1 MNMNEIDA
9 IITGMSTAV
18 PQAISAQVSAH
29 STGQM
34 QINSALNQ
42 QRTAITGIGHYVMGL
57 KKMSPKNI
65 KLRQLEAIKK
75 ERF

>member
-1 MNMNEIDA
+1 MNEIDT
-9 IITGMSTAV
+9 IVTGMSTAV

-42 QRTAITGIGHYVMGL
+42 QRNAMTGISYYVMGL

-65 KLRQLEAIKK
+65 KIKELESFRKQ
-75 ERF
+75 RF

>member
-1 MNMNEIDA
+1 MNEIDT

-42 QRTAITGIGHYVMGL
+42 QRNAMTGISHYVMGL
-57 KKMSPKNI
+57 KKMSSKNI
-65 KLRQLEAIKK
+65 KIKELESFRKQC
-75 ERF
+75 F

>member
-1 MNMNEIDA
+1 MNEIDT
-9 IITGMSTAV
+9 IVTGMSTAV
-18 PQAISAQVSAH
+18 PQAISAQVSVH

-42 QRTAITGIGHYVMGL
+42 QRNAITGINHYVMGL

-65 KLRQLEAIKK
+65 KLRQMEAIKK
-75 ERF
+75 DRF

>member
-1 MNMNEIDA
+1 MNEIDT
-9 IITGMSTAV
+9 IVTGIYTAV

-42 QRTAITGIGHYVMGL
+42 QRNAMTGISHYVMGL

-65 KLRQLEAIKK
+65 KIKELESFRKQ
-75 ERF
+75 RF

>member
-1 MNMNEIDA
+1 MNEIDT

-42 QRTAITGIGHYVMGL
+42 QRNAMTGISHYVMGL
-57 KKMSPKNI
+57 KKMSFKNI
-65 KLRQLEAIKK
+65 KIKELESFRKQ
-75 ERF
+75 RF

>member
-1 MNMNEIDA
+1 MNEIDA

-18 PQAISAQVSAH
+18 PQAISTQVSAH

-42 QRTAITGIGHYVMGL
+42 QRNTMTGISNYVMGL
-57 KKMSPKNI
+57 KKMSPKNMKI
-65 KLRQLEAIKK
+65 RELDALRKG
-75 ERF
+75 RF

>member
-1 MNMNEIDA
+1 MNEIDT
-9 IITGMSTAV
+9 IVTGMSTAV
-18 PQAISAQVSAH
+18 PQAISTQVSAH

-42 QRTAITGIGHYVMGL
+42 QRNAITGISHYVMGL

-65 KLRQLEAIKK
+65 KLKQMEAIKK

>member
-1 MNMNEIDA
+1 MDEINV

-18 PQAISAQVSAH
+18 PQAISTQVSAH

-42 QRTAITGIGHYVMGL
+42 QRNNMTGIG
-57 KKMSPKNI
+57 NI
-65 KLRQLEAIKK
+65 RP
-75 ERF
+75 

>member
-1 MNMNEIDA
+1 MNEIDA

-75 ERF
+75 GRF

>member
-1 MNMNEIDA
+1 MNMNEIDT
-9 IITGMSTAV
+9 IVTGMSTAV

-42 QRTAITGIGHYVMGL
+42 QRNAMTGISHYVMGL

-65 KLRQLEAIKK
+65 KIKELESFRKQ
-75 ERF
+75 RF

>member
-1 MNMNEIDA
+1 MNEIDT
-9 IITGMSTAV
+9 IVTGMSTAV

-42 QRTAITGIGHYVMGL
+42 QRNAMTGISHYVMGL

-65 KLRQLEAIKK
+65 KIKELESFRKQ
-75 ERF
+75 RF

>member
-1 MNMNEIDA
+1 MDEINL

-18 PQAISAQVSAH
+18 PQAISTQVSAH

-42 QRTAITGIGHYVMGL
+42 QRNAMTGITNYVMGV

-65 KLRQLEAIKK
+65 KLKQLETIKK

>member
-1 MNMNEIDA
+1 MNEIDT
-9 IITGMSTAV
+9 IVTGMSTAV

-42 QRTAITGIGHYVMGL
+42 QRNAMTGISHYVMGL

-65 KLRQLEAIKK
+65 KIKEPESFRK
-75 ERF
+75 QRF

>member
-1 MNMNEIDA
+1 MNEIDT
-9 IITGMSTAV
+9 IVTGMSTAV

-42 QRTAITGIGHYVMGL
+42 QRNAVTGISHYVMGL

-65 KLRQLEAIKK
+65 KIKELESFRKQ
-75 ERF
+75 RF

>member
-1 MNMNEIDA
+1 MNEIDT

-42 QRTAITGIGHYVMGL
+42 QRNAMTGISHYVMGL

-65 KLRQLEAIKK
+65 KIKELESFRKQ
-75 ERF
+75 RF

>member
-1 MNMNEIDA
+1 MDEINV

-18 PQAISAQVSAH
+18 PQAISTQVSAH

-42 QRTAITGIGHYVMGL
+42 QRNAMNGISSYVMGV

-65 KLRQLEAIKK
+65 KLKQLETIKK

>member
-1 MNMNEIDA
+1 MNEIDT
-9 IITGMSTAV
+9 IVTGMSTAV

-42 QRTAITGIGHYVMGL
+42 QRNAMTGISHYVMGL
-57 KKMSPKNI
+57 KKNESQKYKAQANGSH
-65 KLRQLEAIKK
+65 
-75 ERF
+75 

>member
-1 MNMNEIDA
+1 MNEIDT
-9 IITGMSTAV
+9 IVTGMSTAV

-42 QRTAITGIGHYVMGL
+42 QRNAMTGISHYVMGL
-57 KKMSPKNI
+57 KKMSSKNI
-65 KLRQLEAIKK
+65 KIKELESFRKQC
-75 ERF
+75 F

>member
-1 MNMNEIDA
+1 MNEIDT

-42 QRTAITGIGHYVMGL
+42 QRNAMTGISHYVMGL
-57 KKMSPKNI
+57 KKMSSKNI
-65 KLRQLEAIKK
+65 KIKELESFRKQ
-75 ERF
+75 RF

>member
-1 MNMNEIDA
+1 MNEIDA

>member
-1 MNMNEIDA
+1 MNEIDA

-65 KLRQLEAIKK
+65 KLKQLEAIKK

>member
-1 MNMNEIDA
+1 MDEINV

-18 PQAISAQVSAH
+18 PQAISTQVSAH

-42 QRTAITGIGHYVMGL
+42 QRNNMTGISNYVMGL
-57 KKMSPKNI
+57 KKMSPKNMKI
-65 KLRQLEAIKK
+65 RELDALRKG
-75 ERF
+75 RF

>member
-1 MNMNEIDA
+1 MNEIET

-42 QRTAITGIGHYVMGL
+42 QRNAMTGISHYVMGL
-57 KKMSPKNI
+57 KKMSPKNTKI
-65 KLRQLEAIKK
+65 KELESFRKQ
-75 ERF
+75 RF

>member
-1 MNMNEIDA
+1 MNEIDT
-9 IITGMSTAV
+9 IVTGMSTAV

-42 QRTAITGIGHYVMGL
+42 QRTAMTGISHYVMGL

-65 KLRQLEAIKK
+65 KIKELESFRKQ
-75 ERF
+75 RF

>member
-1 MNMNEIDA
+1 MNEIDV

-18 PQAISAQVSAH
+18 PQAISTQVSAH

-42 QRTAITGIGHYVMGL
+42 QRNTMTSISNYVMGL

-65 KLRQLEAIKK
+65 KLKQLETFKK